1 MDDRLRRLAA
11 DYLAKEQARC
21 VADLASAI
29 AEAQAL
35 ARSMGAGHP
44 GHGEA
49 SALYERLEAARRELD
64 SLRREDDTLWCGELP
79 PEWSNFL
86 RIGFGDGDEPG
97 G

>member
-1 MDDRLRRLAA
+1 MDDQLRRLAVEYIA
-11 DYLAKEQARC
+11 AEQARC
-21 VADLASAI
+21 VADLANAI

-49 SALYERLEAARRELD
+49 TALHERLEVARREVEA
-64 SLRREDDTLWCGELP
+64 LRRGDDTLWCGELP

-86 RIGFGDGDEPG
+86 RFGPLTGD
-97 G
+97 